1 MRMGFGGNP
10 AHITLGVIIMKQPS
24 ATKKGSGR
32 YHKQGHKKNKPA
44 KK

>member
-1 MRMGFGGNP
+1 VGFGGNP
-10 AHITLGVIIMKQPS
+10 ARQLGVIIMKQPS